1 MNPLAY
7 KIGTKQTTK
16 TLESR
21 QAIGVYVARDA
32 DPKLTRGIV
41 AQSEKDGVPVRWFDS
56 MAELGKEC
64 GIDVGAAMA
73 AVVLDEK

>member
-7 KIGTKQTTK
+7 KIGTKQTAR

-21 QAIGVYVARDA
+21 QAICVYVARDA

-41 AQSEKDGVPVRWFDS
+41 AQSEKDGIPIKWFDS
-56 MAELGKEC
+56 MADLGKEC